1 MRDTT
6 KATLAGIVGTLVLV
20 VAAALAWQFASTR
33 GQVVTDGSR
42 IRVAADD
49 APVRE
54 VLWEPADLL
63 PDWINDP
70 GVPGDGG
77 RGAEN
82 YEPRL
87 TNDGNR
93 LLFVRGRAGGGAD
106 LYGAERTRDGWGEP
120 FPLDSINTGDAD
132 ELGPAL
138 TADGRTVYFYSDR
151 PGGRGGYD
159 LWLVRRLDDPEASLR
174 DAEWGEPQNLG
185 PLVNSPFNDYGPAPS
200 PDGGTLYFAS
210 NRPLPEEEALDPAEN
225 WPATVREQIER
236 RTYDLYAAAVTP
248 RGHAQAE
255 RLAALCTDANEGT
268 PAVSPAGDF
277 LYFASDRAGGAG
289 GLDIYRARL
298 RDGVAPR
305 AEALGWPINTPAN
318 ELDPALSM
326 HGFALHFSSDRVTAP
341 AQAGP
346 DDAAPNSG
354 DAPSTE
360 HPLAYAIYSTVS
372 REVFRERD
380 PVLAGFDWAAAW
392 GAIWPWLLLLALLLL
407 LLLLLRRFLRDE
419 DLKRRW
425 RTLSLLAKCLIL
437 SLLLHALL
445 AALFTV
451 WYVSGTLGEAL
462 RNAGGTRVALVSR
475 SVGSDLAS
483 QIRGNLT
490 EVSFEAQRTEA
501 RRVQP
506 DVPSEARLVQAS
518 LEAQR
523 VEARDSRMDST
534 PIETGESAP
543 DAQTP
548 RFTMRDVEAA
558 ASEAR
563 DLATPEASAGQSTA
577 ESEYRPRSQ
586 DAPVPVARQAI
597 ETAPSASAPTLEAQA
612 VPVADGPMPTE
623 PATTTDAEPAVEA
636 ARRTDSAF
644 EISARDV
651 TDQPVATP
659 QAPAARASGE
669 AAMPVEPRTAS
680 TPVARGGAE
689 PTPLSPASQ
698 AAMEVESV
706 PTRDSRLAASDA
718 DGASDARTPS
728 LATPA
733 PGSAGAIDI
742 EPAARAA
749 DIATPVATDG
759 QAQAEQSLAVRSVR
773 LDVAQGATSVP
784 SSDNGTPARS
794 AMLEPQQAAASHE
807 RSLSATPGQSTPDS
821 SPQAVDG
828 PRVAGGVDIPNAAA
842 SIATALPTASDSAAA
857 TEQALAVR
865 AERGGIAR
873 AQQQSVD
880 APAAPAAEPTPMT
893 PEVVPTDT
901 GGASLAGRDLGAA
914 APSSVPV
921 LDAPAAATLAAS
933 VAQATPL
940 VPIDLPS
947 ADDAGTRGD
956 EPEGPP
962 AARTATSE
970 SVARADLEPL
980 ADIENP
986 AAGPAALAP
995 ERASQ
1000 PSDDRA
1006 SLASADAR
1014 AADADAPAP
1023 IGPQTPP
1030 TPRLALETRIAPIEV
1045 PTLALPVFTEDPP
1058 APDPGE
1064 ALGTLAGVV
1073 RDEGTGEPI
1082 QHARVRLDLTDAPP
1096 VTARTDAR
1104 GRYELVVPRG
1114 IPDNVAVSVAA
1125 RGYTPASINV
1135 PADQIARAERRGRPL
1150 ERDFELSPL
1159 DWAVVAIEEDPE
1171 VHHLGNDEF
1180 TGQINSQFQRTSEG
1194 IIWTREFTLAGGQT
1208 GAAIRAAELVL
1219 LAKGAQADNPI
1230 RINGRMLEGRIVGTP
1245 RDGSFGEMV
1254 FPFPPDWLRE
1264 GVNTIEIR
1272 SVRGSNDL
1280 DDFEFVNVRVRLRPS
1295 GMVEERMERAIK
1307 PPAAGRAAEPR

>member
-1 MRDTT
+1 MMRDTT
-6 KATLAGIVGTLVLV
+6 TATLAGIVGTLVLV
-20 VAAALAWQFASTR
+20 VAGALAWQFASTR

-54 VLWEPADLL
+54 VLWEPADIL

-70 GVPGDGG
+70 GVPGDAG
-77 RGAEN
+77 RGEEN

-106 LYGAERTRDGWGEP
+106 LFGAERTRDGWGEP
-120 FPLDSINTGDAD
+120 FPLASINTEDAD

-138 TADGRTVYFYSDR
+138 TGDGRTLYFYSDR
-151 PGGRGGYD
+151 AGGQGGYD

-174 DAEWGEPQNLG
+174 DAEWGEAQNLG
-185 PLVNSPFNDYGPAPS
+185 PLVNSAYNDYAPAPS
-200 PDGGTLYFAS
+200 PDGATLYFAS
-210 NRPLPEEEALDPAEN
+210 NRPLPEEQTHDPSDN

-236 RTYDLYAAAVTP
+236 RTYDLYAAPLTP
-248 RGHAQAE
+248 RGHALAE

-326 HGFALHFSSDRVTAP
+326 HGFALHFSSDRAP
-341 AQAGP
+341 TPEHAET
-346 DDAAPNSG
+346 DG
-354 DAPSTE
+354 DSTGTDGATSAE
-360 HPLAYAIYSTVS
+360 RPHAYAIYSTVS

-451 WYVSGTLGEAL
+451 WYVSGTLGGAL
-462 RNAGGTRVALVSR
+462 RSAGGTRVALVSR

-501 RRVQP
+501 QRARP

-523 VEARDSRMDST
+523 VEAREARMDST
-534 PIETGESAP
+534 PIEMGESMP
-543 DAQTP
+543 EAQAP
-548 RFTMRDVEAA
+548 RFTMREVEAA
-558 ASEAR
+558 ANEAR
-563 DLATPEASAGQSTA
+563 ELATPEASAGESAA
-577 ESEYRPRSQ
+577 ESEYRPQSQ
-586 DAPVPVARQAI
+586 RAPAAVSREAI
-597 ETAPSASAPTLEAQA
+597 APSAGAAAATFETESVPLTDRPLATEAA
-612 VPVADGPMPTE
+612 SSHGA
-623 PATTTDAEPAVEA
+623 APAVEA
-636 ARRTDSAF
+636 ARRSDVSLELAV
-644 EISARDV
+644 RDA
-651 TDQPVATP
+651 TGQEVATP
-659 QAPAARASGE
+659 QAATAQAGGE
-669 AAMPVEPRTAS
+669 AAMPTEPPGTS
-680 TPVARGGAE
+680 TPVPRGGAD
-689 PTPLSPASQ
+689 PTPSSGASRASIQ
-698 AAMEVESV
+698 VESV
-706 PTRDSRLAASDA
+706 PTQDARLASREADGTSDA
-718 DGASDARTPS
+718 HTARV
-728 LATPA
+728 AVRA
-733 PGSAGAIDI
+733 GGSASAVEI
-742 EPAARAA
+742 EPATSAPGVSTPIATEGRARA
-749 DIATPVATDG
+749 
-759 QAQAEQSLAVRSVR
+759 EESLAVRSVR
-773 LDVAQGATSVP
+773 AEVAQGTTQLPNSAASTS
-784 SSDNGTPARS
+784 ARS
-794 AMLEPQQAAASHE
+794 ARLEPQQAMASEE
-807 RSLSATPGQSTPDS
+807 RSVAATERDAPAAPSERV
-821 SPQAVDG
+821 VDG
-828 PRVAGGVDIPNAAA
+828 PRVAAGVDIPSGVATV
-842 SIATALPTASDSAAA
+842 ATALPSASDSAAVP
-857 TEQALAVR
+857 EEALAVR
-865 AERGGIAR
+865 AAPSDGAR
-873 AQQQSVD
+873 TDRQSVD
-880 APAAPAAEPTPMT
+880 APARTVAGSATLT
-893 PEVVPTDT
+893 PETVVQDA
-901 GGASLAGRDLGAA
+901 GATSLAIRSAQPIE
-914 APSSVPV
+914 PSSVPAM
-921 LDAPAAATLAAS
+921 DAPSNAA
-933 VAQATPL
+933 VAVDLGQATPAIS
-940 VPIDLPS
+940 IDLPTAS
-947 ADDAGTRGD
+947 DAGTRGD
-956 EPEGPP
+956 EAEHPP
-962 AARTATSE
+962 AARTAAGE
-970 SVARADLEPL
+970 SVARADVGPL
-980 ADIENP
+980 AQLEV
-986 AAGPAALAP
+986 GVGGSAALMP
-995 ERASQ
+995 ERAPPQ
-1000 PSDDRA
+1000 SDDRA
-1006 SLASADAR
+1006 SLATSDDR
-1014 AADADAPAP
+1014 AGEASTRSP

-1030 TPRLALETRIAPIEV
+1030 TPRLALDTQIAPITM
-1045 PTLALPVFTEDPP
+1045 PTLALPVFTEEPP

-1073 RDEGTGEPI
+1073 RDEATGEPI
-1082 QHARVRLDLTDAPP
+1082 QHARVRLDVTDGPP
-1096 VTARTDAR
+1096 ATARTDAR

-1114 IPDNVAVSVAA
+1114 IPNNVAVSVAA

-1135 PADQIARAERRGRPL
+1135 PADDIARAERRGRPL

-1159 DWAVVAIEEDPE
+1159 DWAVVAIEDDPE

-1180 TGQINSQFQRTSEG
+1180 TGQINSQFQRSSEG
-1194 IIWTREFTLAGGQT
+1194 LVWTREFSLAGGQI

-1230 RINGRMLEGRIVGTP
+1230 RINGRMVAGRIVDTP

-1254 FPFPPDWLRE
+1254 FPFPTDWLRE
-1264 GVNTIEIR
+1264 GANTIEIR

-1280 DDFEFVNVRVRLRPS
+1280 DDFEFVNVRVRLRPT
-1295 GMVEERMERAIK
+1295 GLVEERLERAIK
-1307 PPAAGRAAEPR
+1307 